1 MSGDWIGVSDG
12 DMQKGNFRCDANVS
26 VRPKGQ
32 KEFGTRCE
40 IKNLNSFKFLQAAI
54 DYEVRRQI
62 ELISEGGKVVQATR
76 LYDPDNDETREMRT
90 KEDSMDYRY
99 FPDPDLQPLEIS
111 DEWIDEVRATM
122 PELPGAA

>member
-1 MSGDWIGVSDG
+1 
-12 DMQKGNFRCDANVS
+12 
-26 VRPKGQ
+26 
-32 KEFGTRCE
+32 
-40 IKNLNSFKFLQAAI
+40 
-54 DYEVRRQI
+54 
-62 ELISEGGKVVQATR
+62 
-76 LYDPDNDETREMRT
+76 MRT